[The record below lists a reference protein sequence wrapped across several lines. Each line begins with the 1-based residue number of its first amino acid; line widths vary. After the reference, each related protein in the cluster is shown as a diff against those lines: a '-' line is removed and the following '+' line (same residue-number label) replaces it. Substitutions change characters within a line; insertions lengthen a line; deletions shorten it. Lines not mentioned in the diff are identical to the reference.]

1 MAISKHLKF
10 VGESYVKHLLFNI
23 KLSVQLI
30 LLSLV
35 AIIHGLLPWFLID
48 LISNSLNKITSKLN
62 NRGKMVDEL

>member
-10 VGESYVKHLLFNI
+10 VGEAYVKHLLFNI

-48 LISNSLNKITSKLN
+48 LISNSLNKITTKLN
-62 NRGKMVDEL
+62 NRGKMVDE

>member
-10 VGESYVKHLLFNI
+10 VGESYVKHLLFNF

-48 LISNSLNKITSKLN
+48 LISNSLNKITAKLN
-62 NRGKMVDEL
+62 NRGKMVDE

>member
-10 VGESYVKHLLFNI
+10 VGESYVKHLLFTI

-48 LISNSLNKITSKLN
+48 LISNSLNKITTKLN
-62 NRGKMVDEL
+62 NRGKMVDE

>member
-48 LISNSLNKITSKLN
+48 LISNSLNKVTTKLN
-62 NRGKMVDEL
+62 NRGKMVNE

>member
-35 AIIHGLLPWFLID
+35 AIIHGLFPWFLID
-48 LISNSLNKITSKLN
+48 LISNSLNKITTKLN
-62 NRGKMVDEL
+62 NRGKMVDE

>member
-48 LISNSLNKITSKLN
+48 LISTSLNKITTKLN
-62 NRGKMVDEL
+62 NRGKMVDE

>member
-23 KLSVQLI
+23 KLSVHLI

-48 LISNSLNKITSKLN
+48 LISNSLNKITTKLN
-62 NRGKMVDEL
+62 NRGKMVDE

>member
-35 AIIHGLLPWFLID
+35 AIIHGLLPWCLID
-48 LISNSLNKITSKLN
+48 LISNSLNKITTKLN
-62 NRGKMVDEL
+62 NRGKMVDE

>member
-10 VGESYVKHLLFNI
+10 VVESYVKHLLFNI

-48 LISNSLNKITSKLN
+48 LISNSLNKITTKLN
-62 NRGKMVDEL
+62 NRGKMVDE

>member
-10 VGESYVKHLLFNI
+10 VVESYVKHLLFNI

-35 AIIHGLLPWFLID
+35 AIVHGLLPCFVID
-48 LISNSLNKITSKLN
+48 LISNSLNKITTKLN
-62 NRGKMVDEL
+62 NRGKMVDE

>member
-48 LISNSLNKITSKLN
+48 LISNSLNKITTKLN
-62 NRGKMVDEL
+62 NRGKMVDE

>member
-48 LISNSLNKITSKLN
+48 LISISLNKITTKLN
-62 NRGKMVDEL
+62 NRGKMVDE